1 MKAFIAIIGILGA
14 LLLGAVLFFGCSFSM
29 RNRIIELDEQAKAKW
44 ANIETNLQRRLELIP
59 NLVNTVQGA
68 GKYEGETLV
77 KITEKRNQLLGLV
90 DQLKASSKD
99 PANAEKIDRLNSE
112 LLAGVRAFTGIA
124 AEAYPQLK
132 ATEAYR
138 DLMAQLEGTENR
150 IAVAR
155 RDYNESAAQYNATV
169 RKWGWLPF
177 CRGYQP
183 RATFQAPP
191 EAQKAPEVKF

>member
-1 MKAFIAIIGILGA
+1 MKAFLAVGAGLLIAVVG
-14 LLLGAVLFFGCSFSM
+14 FFGCAFST

-44 ANIETNLQRRLELIP
+44 ADIDATLQRRLDLVP

-68 GKYEGETLV
+68 GKYEGETLQ
-77 KITEKRNQLLGLV
+77 KITESRNQMERIV
-90 DQLKASSKD
+90 KDLKD
-99 PANAEKIDRLNSE
+99 TPREPQQAERLDRLNSE
-112 LLAGVRAFTGIA
+112 LLGTMRAFTGIA

-155 RDYNESAAQYNATV
+155 RDYNGSAAAYNAMV
-169 RKWGWLPF
+169 RKWNWLPF
-177 CRGYQP
+177 CGGFKERTEFK
-183 RATFQAPP
+183 ASP

>member
-1 MKAFIAIIGILGA
+1 MKAIVAVA
-14 LLLGAVLFFGCSFSM
+14 GAVLVGGLLFFGCAYST

-44 ANIETNLQRRLELIP
+44 SNIETTLQRRLDLVP

-77 KITEKRNQLLGLV
+77 KITEKRNQLLAISKE
-90 DQLKASSKD
+90 LKESSTD
-99 PANAEKIDRLNSE
+99 PQNAEKVDRLNAD
-112 LLAGVRAFTGIA
+112 LLATMRAFTGIA

-155 RDYNESAAQYNATV
+155 KDYNEATAQYNAMT
-169 RKWGWLPF
+169 RKWGWMPF
-177 CRGYQP
+177 CGGFKERP
-183 RATFQAPP
+183 VFQASP
-191 EAQKAPEVKF
+191 ESQKAPEVKF

>member
-1 MKAFIAIIGILGA
+1 MKAIFAVLAA
-14 LLLGAVLFFGCSFSM
+14 LLLGVVAFFGCSFTT
-29 RNRIIELDEQAKAKW
+29 RNRIIGLDEQAKAKW
-44 ANIETNLQRRLELIP
+44 SNIETNLQRRLELIP

-90 DQLKASSKD
+90 DQLKSSYKD
-99 PANAEKIDRLNSE
+99 PANTEKIDRLNSE

-155 RDYNESAAQYNATV
+155 RDYNEGAAAYNTTV
-169 RKWGWLPF
+169 RQWGWLPF

-183 RATFQAPP
+183 RATFQAAP